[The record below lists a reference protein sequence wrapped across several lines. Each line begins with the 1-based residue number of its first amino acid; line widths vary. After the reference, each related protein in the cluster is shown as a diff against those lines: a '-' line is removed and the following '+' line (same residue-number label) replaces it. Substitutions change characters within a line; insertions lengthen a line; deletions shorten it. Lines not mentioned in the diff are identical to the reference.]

1 VSPAIRVAV
10 IDDHPVVREGT
21 AAIVSRQSD
30 MVVVASA
37 ASLDEFE
44 ALQAAADV
52 VLLDLHL
59 GEEETGFSLLEQY
72 QGRSDESE
80 SPAVVVLSAF
90 DFPQYVEAAFRLG
103 AAGYVL
109 KMAPVGQLINA
120 IRRAADG
127 GMTFSVRRVGGAV
140 ALSQREREVIAA
152 VVEGLTN
159 DEVGV
164 RLDISPRT
172 VASHLRRL
180 YERLGV
186 ASRAEITARAIRE
199 GWLSVPSSRS
209 PVHRAPSCHR
219 PRGRR
224 GSG

>member
-1 VSPAIRVAV
+1 MSRAAAIRVAV

-21 AAIVSRQSD
+21 AAIVSRQPD
-30 MVVVASA
+30 MAVVASA

-44 ALQAAADV
+44 AFQAVADV

-72 QGRSDESE
+72 QARSDQSE

-90 DFPQYVEAAFRLG
+90 DFPQYVEAAIRLG

-109 KMAPVGQLINA
+109 KMAPVEQLIEA

-127 GMTFSVRRVGGAV
+127 GMTFSVRGVGGAV
-140 ALSQREREVIAA
+140 ALSPREREVIAA

-159 DEVGV
+159 DEVGA
-164 RLDISPRT
+164 RLGISPRT

-199 GWLSVPSSRS
+199 GWLRVPSGDSPFSR
-209 PVHRAPSCHR
+209 RQA
-219 PRGRR
+219 
-224 GSG
+224 